1 LGTLLYGASRTSIR
15 IDDRALAHL
24 QTVITTK
31 LRRNEGL
38 LIQWENPVESGSGRG
53 AFWVHPQ
60 CDLMYEYDGGREP
73 SLDAAELDRLMMEAA
88 GTRGLRITAEERAV
102 AA

>member
-1 LGTLLYGASRTSIR
+1 LGTLHYGASRTSIR

-38 LIQWENPVESGSGRG
+38 LIQWEKPVESGSGRG
-53 AFWVHPQ
+53 AFWIHPG
-60 CDLMYEYDGGREP
+60 CDLIYEYDGGREP
-73 SLDAAELDRLMMEAA
+73 SLDAAELDRLMVEAS
-88 GTRGLRITAEERAV
+88 GTRGLRIATEERAV
-102 AA
+102 A